1 LERPPPSCLSRRGEG
16 RRRVSACRRGAG
28 VLLQIAIVL
37 GSVAILSESRVVL
50 AACLIFG
57 ALAVLLGVNGFLLL
71 VKLPV

>member
-1 LERPPPSCLSRRGEG
+1 MF
-16 RRRVSACRRGAG
+16 
-28 VLLQIAIVL
+28 QIAIVL

-50 AACLIFG
+50 VACLIFG